1 MGFLSARCPST
12 RNSSGFSS
20 SRPWSGPAYRDDN
33 PRGNMRKILFGPK
46 GEGIAVY
53 LVLEHERRV
62 VVLSVT
68 WLD

>member
-1 MGFLSARCPST
+1 
-12 RNSSGFSS
+12 
-20 SRPWSGPAYRDDN
+20 
-33 PRGNMRKILFGPK
+33 MRKILFGPM